1 LKIKQLLL
9 LLLLLLLLPTLMSIA
24 QITNPQTQT
33 QTQTQTQIQTPT
45 NIISEYLVVSGTF
58 NQSIKIWQERWKLY
72 NGTIKSINNS
82 DVINK
87 LGYYVKQP
95 YTINK
100 NKCYKQI
107 NGNNYIWFGHKLN
120 PVNSYDAWYI
130 GNSIEPTQT
139 TQPTETTETNSLITP
154 LTPLNKL
161 SIPCSPTFLPNN
173 NGINTL
179 TIFYTTNI
187 TIISQSDPSI
197 QRLFL
202 SQSELAELIKLNSH
216 NFDLSNLYDSSSLSS
231 LSEINNSITK
241 MSVNNINNLLTI
253 TIKTSVTPANP
264 LIIDVY
270 RSTDLVNDEFK
281 LLYSNIVVNTPKFE
295 FNLPLNGN
303 IGFFKIVYK

>member
-1 LKIKQLLL
+1 MQKLLL
-9 LLLLLLLLPTLMSIA
+9 LWLTLTLSLSPIMSLA
-24 QITNPQTQT
+24 QTNT
-33 QTQTQTQIQTPT
+33 INT
-45 NIISEYLVVSGTF
+45 NTNKISEYVVVSGTF

-100 NKCYKQI
+100 HKCYKQI

-130 GNSIEPTQT
+130 GNTIEPTQ
-139 TQPTETTETNSLITP
+139 PTETNSLITP

-187 TIISQSDPSI
+187 TTISQSDPSI

-202 SQSELAELIKLNSH
+202 SQSELTELIKLNSQ
-216 NFDLSNLYDSSSLSS
+216 NFDLSNLYDSSNLT
-231 LSEINNSITK
+231 EINNSITK
-241 MSVNNINNLLTI
+241 MSVKNIDNLLTI
-253 TIKTSVTPANP
+253 TIKNSATPATP
-264 LIIDVY
+264 LLIDVY

-281 LLYSNIVVNTPKFE
+281 ILYSNIVVNTPKFDL
-295 FNLPLNGN
+295 NLPLNGH